1 MLPLQNC
8 HFQLM
13 ASHVECIQMLYPAS
27 ETEIRASMS
36 TRIVT
41 PITELT
47 QVEPAA
53 MEPAAESAASM
64 EPVTALDEG
73 MHEMDTEIDAED
85 RTERGT
91 AADTDAAS
99 EAEDLTPQ
107 GRAAPAPAPY
117 IDLNSDDLY
126 LNRELSYFQF
136 NLRVLEQARD
146 PRHPLLERLMFLLI
160 FSSNLDE
167 FYEIRISGLK
177 KQMEFGRQ
185 RPGPDGKYPDQILK
199 EIHQQVRVALQ
210 QQYRI
215 LNEDLFPSLAEKNI
229 RFLYRHEWSKKLSVW
244 VRDYFRDEV
253 LPVISPL
260 GLDPAHP
267 FPRLVNKSLNFILS
281 LEGKDAFGRDSG
293 LAIVP
298 APRSLPRLIK
308 VPASIIPNGDNF
320 IFLSSIIHAHVG
332 EFFPGMTVKECHQFR
347 VTRNSDLEMSK
358 VEVEDVAS
366 ALQGELHLRRFGTA
380 AKLEVGAA
388 CPQELTDFLLQ
399 RFNLTED
406 ELFRLDGPVNLQ
418 RLMTLTSM
426 VNRPDLC
433 FPAFTPGTPL
443 ALEEGNCIFT
453 AVTRED
459 QLLMHPFQSFLPIID
474 WVRQAATDPA
484 VLSIK
489 QTLYRTNESSELVEA
504 LSEAARNG
512 KEVTVVIE
520 LRARFDEKEN
530 IQFASR
536 LQEAGAVVVY
546 GVMGYKTHAKMLLIV
561 RREGG
566 KLKRYAHLGTGN
578 YHRKTSLVYTDYGM
592 MTCDE
597 VLCAD
602 VHKVFQ
608 QITGMGKRIIP
619 DVMIHAPFRL
629 KKALIRMI
637 QHERNLAAEGKPARI
652 IAKMNSLTDPDIIR
666 ELYAASRT
674 GVKIDLIIRGICCLK
689 PGLANI
695 SENIRVVSII
705 GRFLEHSR
713 VFYFENN
720 AQQLY
725 CSSADWMERNLM
737 SRIEVAFPIQR
748 KKLAN
753 RILEE
758 LQMYLADRCQSWELQ
773 SDGRYVRLEPGDSSK
788 REPVQLRLLKQL
800 ATVRYSAG

>member
-1 MLPLQNC
+1 MT
-8 HFQLM
+8 
-13 ASHVECIQMLYPAS
+13 IQ
-27 ETEIRASMS
+27 RASDAPDIIIIPQQKDHVVAS
-36 TRIVT
+36 DTADHNNPT
-41 PITELT
+41 P
-47 QVEPAA
+47 
-53 MEPAAESAASM
+53 AER
-64 EPVTALDEG
+64 VVD
-73 MHEMDTEIDAED
+73 
-85 RTERGT
+85 
-91 AADTDAAS
+91 
-99 EAEDLTPQ
+99 
-107 GRAAPAPAPY
+107 
-117 IDLNSDDLY
+117 IDLSNSDLY
-126 LNRELSYFQF
+126 LNRELSYLQF
-136 NLRVLEQARD
+136 NLRVLEQARN

-185 RPGPDGKYPDQILK
+185 RPGPDGKYPDEILK
-199 EIHQQVRVALQ
+199 EVNELVRVALRE
-210 QQYRI
+210 QYRI
-215 LNEDLFPSLAEKNI
+215 LNEELFPSLAEQNI
-229 RFLYRHEWSKKLSVW
+229 RFLSRHEWNSDLALWASE
-244 VRDYFRDEV
+244 YFRDEV

-308 VPASIIPNGDNF
+308 VPASICPIGDNF
-320 IFLSSIIHAHVG
+320 VFLSSIIHAHVE

-347 VTRNSDLEMSK
+347 VTRNSDLEMSN

-366 ALQGELHLRRFGTA
+366 ALQGELYLRRFGTA

-388 CPQELTDFLLQ
+388 CPRELTDFLLQ
-399 RFNLTED
+399 RFKLTED
-406 ELFRLDGPVNLQ
+406 ELFQLDGPVNLQ

-443 ALEEGNCIFT
+443 ALEEGNCAFT
-453 AVTRED
+453 AVTKED
-459 QLLMHPFQSFLPIID
+459 QLLLHPFQSFIPIID
-474 WVRQAATDPA
+474 WVRQAAKDPA

-530 IQFASR
+530 LQFASK

-566 KLKRYAHLGTGN
+566 KLKRYTHLGTGN
-578 YHRKTSLVYTDYGM
+578 YHRKTTLVYTDYSL
-592 MTCDE
+592 MTCE
-597 VLCAD
+597 ETLCAD

-608 QITGMGKRIIP
+608 QITGMGKRIVP

-629 KKALIRMI
+629 KKSLIRLI
-637 QHERNLAAEGKPARI
+637 QQERSAASEGKPARI
-652 IAKMNSLTDPDIIR
+652 VAKMNALTDPDIIR
-666 ELYAASRT
+666 ELYAASRE

-689 PGLANI
+689 PGIEGI
-695 SENIRVVSII
+695 SHNIRVVSII

-737 SRIEVAFPIQR
+737 HRIEVAFPIQR
-748 KKLAN
+748 KKWAN
-753 RILEE
+753 RILDEME
-758 LQMYLADRCQSWELQ
+758 MYLSDRCQSWELEADGNYRKLE
-773 SDGRYVRLEPGDSSK
+773 SDSNDDEESI
-788 REPVQLRLLKQL
+788 QTRLLNQL
-800 ATVRYSAG
+800 ATVRYSSV